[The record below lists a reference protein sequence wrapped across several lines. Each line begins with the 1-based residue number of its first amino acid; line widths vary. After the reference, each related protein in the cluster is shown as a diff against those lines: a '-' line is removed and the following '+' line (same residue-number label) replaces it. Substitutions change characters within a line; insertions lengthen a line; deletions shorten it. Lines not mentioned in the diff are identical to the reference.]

1 MILSQIKKMLENRAD
16 LDENE
21 RRSLI
26 NILNIVRKNPNSS
39 AAKEE
44 IINII
49 ESDYKR

>member
-26 NILNIVRKNPNSS
+26 NILNIVKRNPNPSS
-39 AAKEE
+39 AKEE
-44 IINII
+44 ILTII
-49 ESDYKR
+49 EGDYKR